1 MLINSNLRKTGDS
14 DRRFETSSCKFY
26 LPVSNNMV
34 ANWQIFFFFYL
45 RWVWNASIRSR
56 KMSRR
61 LSAKN
66 EVQTRTPCWVE
77 PMVSSG

>member
-34 ANWQIFFFFYL
+34 ANWQIFFLLFTMG
-45 RWVWNASIRSR
+45 VE
-56 KMSRR
+56 R
-61 LSAKN
+61 LYTFAENVTKAVG
-66 EVQTRTPCWVE
+66 EE
-77 PMVSSG
+77 